1 MRARDAADRPAPTA
15 PPTRSVARPP
25 VSRASEPPS
34 HAAGAPPQALA
45 ALQRTAGNAAVVQML
60 RADGHPWAQEEHRH
74 GPGCGHP
81 AVQRSAVHEVLRTPG
96 RPLDEDTRTDMEARL
111 GADFSDVRLHTD
123 PAARSSAAEV
133 GARAFTSGNH
143 IVIGDGGGDRH
154 TLAHELTH
162 VIQQR
167 QGPVAGTDNGQGL
180 SVSDPGD
187 RFERAAEENAH
198 RVLSGPAAA
207 PTEERATASGP
218 VERAGAPVQRKT
230 AAKGGALVKA
240 GRHDFS
246 TGLQNAMP
254 VGPGQARCHTV
265 SYETITAGVMEAVN
279 KCLNGEDAVGYLYGV
294 VDAVYPKGG
303 NLLVHQQGLPTA
315 TQLAAVCKTEFKA
328 AETALNALKKL
339 FPKAG
344 SGSAAQAA
352 QADKLAND
360 LIKALNNSPANLRLG
375 DENTNSSIQSGLDLA
390 PAQAGAVETLGPATL
405 VVDQSKQPIDET
417 APKTKKLGKS
427 LKVLRAEPAH
437 EQQVWTLLT
446 RTTSKA
452 GQLHLFS
459 SGPLLQ
465 SSDQKG
471 MKTATMTANHPT
483 PTAIKVPGSSPEVYF
498 VFDL

>member
-1 MRARDAADRPAPTA
+1 MRARDAADRPAPVT
-15 PPTRSVARPP
+15 PPAHAVRPP
-25 VSRASEPPS
+25 ASRLPAVPERPADASP
-34 HAAGAPPQALA
+34 HALA

-60 RADGHPWAQEEHRH
+60 RADGHAWAQQEHRH
-74 GPGCGHP
+74 GPGCGHA
-81 AVQRSAVHEVLRTPG
+81 AVQRSAVHDVLRTPG
-96 RPLDEDTRTDMEARL
+96 RPLDEETRSDMEARL
-111 GADFSDVRLHTD
+111 GADFSDVRVHTD
-123 PAARSSAAEV
+123 PAARTSAAEV

-167 QGPVAGTDNGQGL
+167 RGPVAGTDNGRGL

-198 RVLSGPAAA
+198 RVLSGPAPA
-207 PTEERATASGP
+207 PAEGRTAASGP
-218 VERAGAPVQRKT
+218 VRRAVAAVQRKT
-230 AAKGGALVKA
+230 AANGGRLVKA

-246 TGLQNAMP
+246 TALQNAMP

-279 KCLNGEDAVGYLYGV
+279 KCLNGEDAVGYLYGM
-294 VDAVYPKGG
+294 VDAVYPQGG
-303 NLLVHQQGLPTA
+303 NLLPHQRTLPTA
-315 TQLAAVCKTEFKA
+315 TQMAAVCRSEFKA
-328 AETALNALKKL
+328 AETALEALKKL
-339 FPKAG
+339 FPKKG

-352 QADKLAND
+352 RADELAND
-360 LIKALNNSPANLRLG
+360 LIEALNNSPANLRLG
-375 DENTNSSIQSGLDLA
+375 DGSTNSSIQSGLDLA
-390 PAQAGAVETLGPATL
+390 PARTGAVKTLGPDAL
-405 VVDQSKQPIDET
+405 VVDQSQPMDAT
-417 APKTKKLGKS
+417 APRTTKLGKS
-427 LKVLRAEPAH
+427 LQVLLVEPDH

-465 SSDQKG
+465 SSDRKG
-471 MKTATMTANHPT
+471 MKTSTMNNKNPT
-483 PTAIKVPGSSPEVYF
+483 PTAIRVPGSTPEAYF
-498 VFDL
+498 VFTV

>member
-1 MRARDAADRPAPTA
+1 
-15 PPTRSVARPP
+15 
-25 VSRASEPPS
+25 
-34 HAAGAPPQALA
+34 
-45 ALQRTAGNAAVVQML
+45 ML
-60 RADGHPWAQEEHRH
+60 RADGHGRARDAHRH

-81 AVQRSAVHEVLRTPG
+81 AVQRSAVHDVLRTPG
-96 RPLDEDTRTDMEARL
+96 TPLDEETRSDMEARL

-167 QGPVAGTDNGQGL
+167 RGPVAGTDNGHGL

-198 RVLSGPAAA
+198 RVLSGPAPAPATREAA
-207 PTEERATASGP
+207 AGSGAAGRAA
-218 VERAGAPVQRKT
+218 APVQRKVKAT
-230 AAKGGALVKA
+230 GGQLAKA
-240 GRHDFS
+240 GRHDFGS
-246 TGLQNAMP
+246 ALKSAMP

-265 SYETITAGVMEAVN
+265 SYETITAGVLDAVN
-279 KCLNGEDAVGYLYGV
+279 KCLNGEDAVGYLYGL
-294 VDAVYPKGG
+294 VDAVYPKGED
-303 NLLVHQQGLPTA
+303 LLPHQHTLPTA
-315 TQLAAVCKTEFKA
+315 AQLAAVCKSEFKA
-328 AETALNALKKL
+328 AKTALGALKKL

-352 QADKLAND
+352 QADALAND

-390 PAQAGAVETLGPATL
+390 PARSGAVKTLGPNTL
-405 VVDQSKQPIDET
+405 VVDQTQQPMDAT
-417 APKTKKLGKS
+417 TPKSRKLGRS
-427 LKVLRAEPAH
+427 LQVLVIEPDH

-452 GQLHLFS
+452 GRLHLFS

-465 SSDQKG
+465 SSDQAG
-471 MKTATMTANHPT
+471 MKTSTMSDKNPT
-483 PTAIKVPGSSPEVYF
+483 PTAIKVPGASPEVYF